1 MGKASKIGLSI
12 PLIDERDTA
21 AVTEALQ
28 ANWIT
33 AGGPFVGTFEQH
45 LRDCLNTKSEVV
57 ALNTGTAAL
66 HLSLLLAD
74 VKPGDFVICQTMSY
88 VATANPIAYLNAI
101 PVFVDSEA
109 ETFNLNPDALREAI
123 QFCLSQNKKP
133 AAIFTVHSYGI
144 PCKLDEIAAIARQ
157 YEIPLIED
165 AAEALGSTYKGQA
178 CGTFGDFGILS
189 FNGNKII
196 TTGGGGALICKDATK
211 AKQARHLASQAK
223 IGQEGFDHD
232 SIGYNYAMPGLNA
245 ALGIS
250 QLKSLEARIS
260 AKRNLHGLYTEIFE
274 NLPDVELVNE
284 TTDTFANYWLSVLRF
299 TNPASRFT
307 PAGLMQHFKDAGI
320 ESRQPWKPLHL
331 QGIYEQQHYFG
342 DKAAETLWR
351 NGLCLPSGCGLTK
364 TELKHIRETLIAY
377 FST

>member
-123 QFCLSQNKKP
+123 QFCLSQNHRVEC
-133 AAIFTVHSYGI
+133 F
-144 PCKLDEIAAIARQ
+144 
-157 YEIPLIED
+157 
-165 AAEALGSTYKGQA
+165 
-178 CGTFGDFGILS
+178 
-189 FNGNKII
+189 
-196 TTGGGGALICKDATK
+196 
-211 AKQARHLASQAK
+211 
-223 IGQEGFDHD
+223 
-232 SIGYNYAMPGLNA
+232 
-245 ALGIS
+245 
-250 QLKSLEARIS
+250 
-260 AKRNLHGLYTEIFE
+260 LYVMLF
-274 NLPDVELVNE
+274 L
-284 TTDTFANYWLSVLRF
+284 
-299 TNPASRFT
+299 
-307 PAGLMQHFKDAGI
+307 
-320 ESRQPWKPLHL
+320 
-331 QGIYEQQHYFG
+331 
-342 DKAAETLWR
+342 LW
-351 NGLCLPSGCGLTK
+351 
-364 TELKHIRETLIAY
+364 
-377 FST
+377 